1 MSLNG
6 KKVSEF
12 TADAYLNGEFIKVSD
27 KDLQGN
33 GVFSSFIRRI
43 SLLSARLSWKIFRDF
58 MTISKKKGARFIPY
72 PAIPTLCTKP
82 GMTLRKKSARLPIR

>member
-12 TADAYLNGEFIKVSD
+12 TADAYLNGEFPIRICRE
-27 KDLQGN
+27 N

-43 SLLSARLSWKIFRDF
+43 LLLSAQLSWKISRDS
-58 MTISKKKGARFIPY
+58 MAILKKKGARFIPY
-72 PAIPTLCTKP
+72 PAIPILCTKP

>member
-27 KDLQGN
+27 KDLQGK
-33 GVFSSFIRRI
+33 VFSSFIRRI
-43 SLLSARLSWKIFRDF
+43 SLLSARLSWKISRDF

-72 PAIPTLCTKP
+72 PAIPILCTKP

>member
-12 TADAYLNGEFIKVSD
+12 TADAYLNGEFVKVSD
-27 KDLQGN
+27 KDLH

-43 SLLSARLSWKIFRDF
+43 LLLSARLSWKISRDS
-58 MTISKKKGARFIPY
+58 MAISKKKGARFIPC

-82 GMTLRKKSARLPIR
+82 GMTLRKKLARLPIR

>member
-12 TADAYLNGEFIKVSD
+12 TADAYLNGEFVKVSD
-27 KDLQGN
+27 KDCRGN

-43 SLLSARLSWKIFRDF
+43 LLLSARLSWKISRDS
-58 MTISKKKGARFIPY
+58 MAISKKKGARFIPC